1 MHYEAKAAHLGGNL
15 SCLDILMTLYHDV
28 LKPEDVFILSKGHSA
43 GALYVTL
50 WSKGLLSDDDLKT
63 FHGEG
68 TSLPGHAPLGGGSL
82 GHGLSI
88 AAGVALGKKL
98 QGQPGRVYCLCSDGE
113 MQEGSVWE
121 AARMAGDRGLV
132 NLKLIVDANGWGG
145 LGRVRSDTSME
156 MLSACRWVTWRYGV
170 GFTGAGDVD
179 VLAAIGGLQGDAP
192 TALLSTALGYHAKG
206 LGVSFLQDRL
216 ESHYAVL
223 THDQYEQAMKE
234 LV

>member
-113 MQEGSVWE
+113 MEEGQSWE
-121 AARMAGDRGLV
+121 AAMFAVHHRLDNLVFMVDGNQRQGYGPPRTGYAGIDDWLPVDGHNPDHIMKAATINTGSSRGVLFST
-132 NLKLIVDANGWGG
+132 LK
-145 LGRVRSDTSME
+145 GR
-156 MLSACRWVTWRYGV
+156 Y
-170 GFTGAGDVD
+170 
-179 VLAAIGGLQGDAP
+179 
-192 TALLSTALGYHAKG
+192 
-206 LGVSFLQDRL
+206 VSFLEDRH
-216 ESHYAVL
+216 ESHYTVL